1 MQRTVDVN
9 GVNDIVEVV
18 NLLHKMMYV
27 SILNY
32 QHLYLNENRY
42 FRDLFLGDRL
52 ILMIFQMNTMILYWD
67 RMSSILRKILSLF

>member
-18 NLLHKMMYV
+18 NLLHKMMYI

-42 FRDLFLGDRL
+42 FRDLFFEDRP